1 MHCFCHCHRA
11 ATAPDMITSA
21 CLQVKAVAGT
31 SVAIVHI
38 DYKLEKMFLGR
49 LGSCNAAIGQLVHGL
64 AAQMTQ
70 GSFLFQPGQIR

>member
-1 MHCFCHCHRA
+1 MVT
-11 ATAPDMITSA
+11 ATLLPLRPIYYTSG
-21 CLQVKAVAGT
+21 CLQVKAVASA

-38 DYKLEKMFLGR
+38 DYKLEKMVFGR

-70 GSFLFQPGQIR
+70 GNFIFQPSQIW